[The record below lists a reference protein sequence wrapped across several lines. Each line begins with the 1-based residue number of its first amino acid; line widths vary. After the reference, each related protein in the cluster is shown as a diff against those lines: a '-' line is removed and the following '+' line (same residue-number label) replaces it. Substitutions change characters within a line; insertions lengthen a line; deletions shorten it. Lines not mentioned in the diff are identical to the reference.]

1 MSSAKD
7 DVTDEEE
14 DFDEG
19 TPPPSDDSGDEVGVV
34 GCEWHIDGSALF
46 V

>member
-1 MSSAKD
+1 MLSATKD

-19 TPPPSDDSGDEVGVV
+19 TPPPSDDSGDEVRCQAFGRESWLI
-34 GCEWHIDGSALF
+34 G
-46 V
+46 